1 MGPQRVALQSGAMTT
16 RSRDTLS
23 FVLTCLALG
32 CSATPPRVTPMP
44 PSDAAATP
52 PPVTAALL
60 NTSLPTGAV
69 IVASIDTSKLDALAG
84 QLLHNFPGDLVHGLE
99 RELRLPADTLLS
111 GHPGNALALD
121 PSRPITLSLSGLNA
135 EGNAAVDAL
144 AAITARL
151 DHDGAPAAAATQLL
165 SALEQLPTVSTSVRV
180 VLPTTNAETTLG
192 LLRRALDWSQTGTAP
207 PGMDGIYINGPLGSE
222 AKRSWLL

>member
-32 CSATPPRVTPMP
+32 CSATPTRVTPMP

-60 NTSLPTGAV
+60 NTSLPTGTV

-84 QLLHNFPGDLVHGLE
+84 QLLHNFPGIWSTAWSASCVSP
-99 RELRLPADTLLS
+99 RT
-111 GHPGNALALD
+111 
-121 PSRPITLSLSGLNA
+121 PS
-135 EGNAAVDAL
+135 
-144 AAITARL
+144 
-151 DHDGAPAAAATQLL
+151 
-165 SALEQLPTVSTSVRV
+165 
-180 VLPTTNAETTLG
+180 
-192 LLRRALDWSQTGTAP
+192 
-207 PGMDGIYINGPLGSE
+207 
-222 AKRSWLL
+222 